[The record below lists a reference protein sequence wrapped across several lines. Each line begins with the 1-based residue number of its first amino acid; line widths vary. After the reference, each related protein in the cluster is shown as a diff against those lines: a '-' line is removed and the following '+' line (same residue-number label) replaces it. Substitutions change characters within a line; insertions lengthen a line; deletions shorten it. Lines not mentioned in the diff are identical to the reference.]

1 MFMKLAIDK
10 ITAKTG
16 RYKIA
21 KGDWCRFEGEDLS
34 IDGTAEIA
42 VCRRD
47 SHTVQLTGT
56 IAGQRATVCDRCGEQ
71 VRQELHCEFE
81 YLVTTLQEEEGPEVQ
96 EVQCSDEEANTL
108 YLEEPDI
115 DVDAILREQ
124 AYLALPLRTLCSED
138 CKGICAGCG
147 VGLNSDSCRCPSDNS
162 DSPFAVLANLS
173 NK

>member
-1 MFMKLAIDK
+1 MKLAIDK

-21 KGDWCRFEGEDLS
+21 KGSWCQIEGEELLN
-34 IDGTAEIA
+34 DGTAEIA
-42 VCRRD
+42 VSRRD
-47 SHTVQLTGT
+47 SHTVQLTGM
-56 IAGQRATVCDRCGEQ
+56 IAGLRTTICDRCGEQ
-71 VRQELHCEFE
+71 VKQNLHCEFE
-81 YLVTTLQEEEGPEVQ
+81 YLVSTLKMEETPELR
-96 EVQCSDEEANTL
+96 EMECSDEEANTL

-115 DVDAILREQ
+115 DVDGILREQ

-147 VGLNSDSCRCPSDNS
+147 VGLNSDICRCPSDNS
-162 DSPFAVLANLS
+162 GSPFAVLANLS